1 MNSLSSLLKVCQQ
14 LPDETN
20 SLATYEA
27 ERYKLQTPNGKSIA
41 DVGCEPI
48 LHMRQFQ
55 VIHLKTLNILELNLK
70 FNFVSVCFVF
80 VDSAFGSLMQASKKL
95 PEKLVYQILHLHGDG
110 RSLSSS

>member
-55 VIHLKTLNILELNLK
+55 VIHLKTLNILKL
-70 FNFVSVCFVF
+70 NFVSVCFVF

-95 PEKLVYQILHLHGDG
+95 PEKLIYQILHLRGDG